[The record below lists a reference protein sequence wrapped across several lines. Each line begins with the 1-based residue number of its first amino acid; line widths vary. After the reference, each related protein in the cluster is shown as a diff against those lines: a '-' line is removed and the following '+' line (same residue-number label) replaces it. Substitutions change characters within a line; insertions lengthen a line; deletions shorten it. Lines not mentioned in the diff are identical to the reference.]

1 VSAVTPKAPPG
12 ESPVDAAE
20 SLRAFRA
27 LIGSAP
33 VPMWVYDRET
43 LTFIEVN
50 DVAVRLYGWS
60 REEFLVKSI
69 RDIRPPEDW
78 PRLAALIE
86 APSTWKR
93 VTDGWRHLT
102 ADGRL
107 LDVEV
112 HSHPI
117 IWGDRPA
124 TFVMALD
131 VSERTRTA
139 RALRD
144 SEHLFRLLAEHATD
158 LIALHDATG
167 QLVYASPASRHLLKM
182 EPEDLL
188 ERDLWHLVH
197 PDDMPQVRA
206 GFERLLAGALEPS
219 VMFRVVRPDGS
230 VVWLETSG
238 QAIRTADPEDR
249 ARFITVTRDISAR
262 RRLEEQLLRSQKL
275 EGIGRLAGGIAH
287 DFNNLLTAILG
298 HAELAAAGLPAGAA
312 GREDL
317 DEVRRAAERAAGLTR
332 QLLAFARRQMI
343 APRQVHLGELVLGMG
358 TMLRRLIGE
367 HIDLATTVPAEL
379 WAVQADPTQLEQVI
393 LNLAVN
399 ARDAMP
405 EGGRLTIAVRN
416 SEVPLGDAR
425 LGGVGPAG
433 DYLELLV
440 TDSGVGMTAEMMRH
454 IFEPFYTTKEV
465 GKGTGL
471 GLATCY
477 GIIKQS
483 GGFITVSS
491 TQGGGSAF
499 CVLLPRS
506 LPMSTDEPEAPEPLL
521 VARGGLV
528 LLAEDDDQLRS
539 LTVRTLTRFGYEV
552 HAAADGQAALE
563 LADSLGR
570 AIDLLVTD
578 IVMPRMGGL
587 LLADRLRAKQ
597 PGLPVLFVSGYAS
610 EWADGGHSLSE
621 SELLLKPWTTEE
633 LHRRVRERLASPA

>member
-1 VSAVTPKAPPG
+1 MSSTASPG
-12 ESPVDAAE
+12 ETPIDAAE

-33 VPMWVYDRET
+33 IPMWVYDRET
-43 LTFIEVN
+43 LRFIEVN
-50 DVAVRLYGWS
+50 EVAVRLYGWS
-60 REEFLVKSI
+60 REEFLAKTI
-69 RDIRPPEDW
+69 REIRPPEDW

-117 IWGDRPA
+117 TWGDRPA

-167 QLVYASPASRHLLKM
+167 QFVYASPASRHLLKM
-182 EPEDLL
+182 EPGELL

-197 PDDMPQVRA
+197 PEDMPHVRA
-206 GFERLLAGALEPS
+206 GFERLLTRAPGPS
-219 VMFRVVRPDGS
+219 VMFRALRPDGH
-230 VVWLETSG
+230 VVWLETIG
-238 QAIRTADPEDR
+238 QAIRTAEPEDR

-298 HAELAAAGLPAGAA
+298 HAELAADGLPAASPA
-312 GREDL
+312 REEL
-317 DEVRRAAERAAGLTR
+317 DEVRRAAERASGLTR

-343 APRQVHLGELVLGMG
+343 APRSVHLGELVLGMG

-367 HIDLATTVPAEL
+367 HIDLVITPAPEL
-379 WAVQADPTQLEQVI
+379 WAVQADPAQLEQVI

-405 EGGRLTIAVRN
+405 EGGRLCIEVRN
-416 SEVPLGDAR
+416 REVPLGDAR

-433 DYLELLV
+433 TYVELLV

-491 TQGGGSAF
+491 TPGGGSAF
-499 CVLLPRS
+499 SVLLPRS
-506 LPMSTDEPEAPEPLL
+506 LPMPEAEP
-521 VARGGLV
+521 VAPPPMAAASGGVV
-528 LLAEDDDQLRS
+528 LLAEDDDQLRT
-539 LTVRTLTRFGYEV
+539 LTARTLTRFGYEV
-552 HAAADGQAALE
+552 HAAADGEAALE
-563 LADSLGR
+563 LADTLDG
-570 AIDLLVTD
+570 AVDLLVTD
-578 IVMPRMGGL
+578 IVMPRMGGI

-597 PGLPVLFVSGYAS
+597 PGIPVLFVSGYAS

-633 LHRRVRERLASPA
+633 LRRRVQERLAAPA